1 MRIAILYDPGADDWT
16 PEDVRGVMKAVD
28 EIAAIFGAMGG
39 HAIQKVAVR
48 HDMRWFRVARQAD
61 LVFNLCEGVH
71 GKSEW
76 EEHVVGTLEFA
87 GIPVTGA
94 SLWTL
99 ATCRRK
105 PVANTLLAQAGLP
118 IPRWTVA
125 QGKIEDDFPLP
136 AIVKPA
142 AEDAS
147 AGLDRGSVVADR
159 RSLRARVAAMTE
171 QFDEV
176 LVQEYIPGREFNV
189 GFVGARVLPIAEIDY
204 SRMPEGAWR
213 ILTYAGKWEPGSP
226 DDLAS
231 VPVCPAT
238 LPQKLADKLVRVADA
253 AWRVMQGK
261 GYGRVDLRVD
271 EQGRPWVLEVNPNP
285 DLNDDAGLS
294 RMARAV
300 GWDYPELVRRI
311 AEVALREAQ
320 GTKAARELL
329 APSRRPRAART
340 A

>member
-16 PEDVRGVMKAVD
+16 PEDIRGVMKAVD
-28 EIAAIFGAMGG
+28 EIGAIFGAMGG
-39 HAIQKVAVR
+39 HAIQKVPVR

-99 ATCRRK
+99 AACRRK
-105 PVANTLLAQAGLP
+105 PVANALLAQAGLP

-147 AGLDRGSVVADR
+147 AGLDRGSVVGDR
-159 RSLRARVAAMTE
+159 RGLRARVAAMTE

-176 LVQEYIPGREFNV
+176 LVQEYVPGREFNV

-213 ILTYAGKWEPGSP
+213 ILTYAGKWERGSP
-226 DDLAS
+226 DDLGS

-238 LPQKLADKLVRVADA
+238 IPQKLADKLVRVAEA

-271 EQGRPWVLEVNPNP
+271 EQGRPWLLEVNPNP

-300 GWDYPELVRRI
+300 GWEYAELVRRI